1 MTEEGE
7 NFLNLFEVFMIDEAH
22 ELKKQSMVILA
33 ILRNLLKNP
42 KSKQK
47 LIVTSATLDSKLFE
61 EYFSEQG
68 HELEYQLIEAI
79 TPTYDVQVHYTNYPD
94 LEASL
99 VENTT
104 AHLKIIFDH
113 IRRHFCTD
121 DYNYKPNVLVFLPSV
136 KDIKEVRAAIEEV
149 DEGEGFKRIKDT
161 LNFAIEELHGA
172 LKPSEKSRVIH
183 PPHQQLDL
191 VRVILATKIAETAI
205 TLHNI
210 FYVLDSGL
218 EREYYY
224 DEISK
229 MSYIKEIKISK
240 SSAEQRKG
248 RAGRV
253 GDGYCFK
260 MYKEE
265 EELKFNEN
273 KVPEIL
279 RNDIADVVL
288 IQTELK
294 QLFCFSDLM
303 YYKEL
308 DLHRISGITEELKR
322 VGALDT
328 VSGVQQLTMKG
339 KIMLKMSCTPIVAAF
354 LVECYISGCFKY
366 GAIAASALETG
377 KMIFKD
383 TENLH
388 QFSMTRTKEKNLNIT
403 QLGDLGLIIDLV
415 NKHDHSR
422 ENERRL
428 LYNELQ
434 ITENEFQQLL
444 SKVEEITR

>member
-1 MTEEGE
+1 VIEEGE
-7 NFLNLFEVFMIDEAH
+7 DFLNLFEVFMIDEAH

-33 ILRNLLKNP
+33 ILRNLLKDPRSN
-42 KSKQK
+42 QK

-61 EYFSEQG
+61 NYFSEEG
-68 HELEYQLIEAI
+68 FNLDYQLIEAV
-79 TPTYDVQVHYTNYPD
+79 TPTYDVQVHYTNFPD

-104 AHLKIIFDH
+104 AHLKVIFDH

-121 DYNYKPNVLVFLPSV
+121 EYQKKPNVLVFLPSV
-136 KDIKEVRAAIEEV
+136 KDIKQIKEAIEEI
-149 DEGEGFKRIKDT
+149 DEGEGFKRIKET
-161 LNFAIEELHGA
+161 INFVVEELHGA
-172 LKPSEKSRVIH
+172 LKPSEKSRVIQH
-183 PPHQQLDL
+183 NHQHSDL

-205 TLHNI
+205 TLQNI
-210 FYVLDSGL
+210 YYVLDSGL

-224 DEISK
+224 DEITK
-229 MSYIKEIKISK
+229 MSFIKEIRISK

-253 GDGYCFK
+253 GDGFCFK

-265 EELKFNEN
+265 EEIKFNDN

-279 RNDIADVVL
+279 RNDIADIVL

-294 QLFCFSDLM
+294 HLFDFSHLL
-303 YYKEL
+303 YSKEL
-308 DLHRISGITEELKR
+308 EIHRISGITEELKR

-328 VSGVQQLTMKG
+328 VSDKQQLTNKG
-339 KIMLKMSCTPIVAAF
+339 KIMLKMSCTPIVSAF
-354 LVECYISGCFKY
+354 LVECYTMGAFNY
-366 GAIAASALETG
+366 GVIAASALETG
-377 KMIFKD
+377 KGIFKD

-388 QFSMTRTKEKNLNIT
+388 QYSMTRTRDNSTNIT

-415 NKHDHSR
+415 NKHGQTR
-422 ENERRL
+422 ENERRV

-434 ITENEFQQLL
+434 ITEKEFHQLL
-444 SKVEEITR
+444 SKIEEISK